1 MDFIY
6 DDYKKIINLLL
17 RNNYGIIK
25 YRDDT
30 QYSKKAILRH
40 DVDISLEKAVE
51 FAQYEKAL
59 DVKSTYFILLNSK
72 LYNIFNK
79 NSIEMIMHIKEL
91 GHDIGLHF
99 DETNYALPSA
109 YDERNEKIKELIIHE
124 KNVMEKIIPGIK
136 IESVSMH
143 MPSKQTLEA
152 DLHFEDNF
160 INSYSCKFFK
170 KHKYISD
177 SNMHR
182 RENIYETIA
191 SGQYDNLH
199 ILTHPIWYD
208 VNYNS
213 KTDKISKLLLEKKNM
228 IYNEVCNISP
238 GIEDDIKLEDF

>member
-1 MDFIY
+1 
-6 DDYKKIINLLL
+6 
-17 RNNYGIIK
+17 
-25 YRDDT
+25 
-30 QYSKKAILRH
+30 
-40 DVDISLEKAVE
+40 
-51 FAQYEKAL
+51 
-59 DVKSTYFILLNSK
+59 
-72 LYNIFNK
+72 
-79 NSIEMIMHIKEL
+79 MIMHIKEL

-143 MPSKQTLEA
+143 MPSKQTLEE

-160 INSYSCKFFK
+160 INSYSYKFFK

-177 SNMHR
+177 SNMHW